1 MRAHEFGSN
10 TTPGGLTQTHLN
22 QYHGIII
29 TTTTS
34 RNGQAGQLA
43 DSDPKVFLYYTL
55 KIFRRTNS
63 TFVMSLSLST
73 VMVFVTF
80 WVRFNKNVQQN
91 ATLSSAVP
99 LLWMRNWR
107 VREWEWILNWKRL
120 RHLRRVCQ
128 NSIFCS
134 LFVFC
139 KRMLIFIFKTPD
151 YRSHFSLFLYLL
163 FLCHQVP
170 LWSCPPPQLQT
181 TESLQQ
187 QVTPR

>member
-29 TTTTS
+29 TTINTTTTS

-80 WVRFNKNVQQN
+80 WVRFNKNGFARQ
-91 ATLSSAVP
+91 A
-99 LLWMRNWR
+99 
-107 VREWEWILNWKRL
+107 
-120 RHLRRVCQ
+120 RRQ
-128 NSIFCS
+128 S
-134 LFVFC
+134 LF
-139 KRMLIFIFKTPD
+139 ITA
-151 YRSHFSLFLYLL
+151 SSL
-163 FLCHQVP
+163 
-170 LWSCPPPQLQT
+170 
-181 TESLQQ
+181 
-187 QVTPR
+187 VTPFSTQPQP

>member
-1 MRAHEFGSN
+1 MHSRLPRLVRIGRRLPQSLTRTLIQQNIYPHTPTHTPMRAHEFGSN

-80 WVRFNKNVQQN
+80 WVRFNNVLIR
-91 ATLSSAVP
+91 LSV
-99 LLWMRNWR
+99 
-107 VREWEWILNWKRL
+107 
-120 RHLRRVCQ
+120 
-128 NSIFCS
+128 
-134 LFVFC
+134 
-139 KRMLIFIFKTPD
+139 D
-151 YRSHFSLFLYLL
+151 
-163 FLCHQVP
+163 
-170 LWSCPPPQLQT
+170 
-181 TESLQQ
+181 ESNRQHR
-187 QVTPR
+187 TRPRPEKDKGRKHRFW